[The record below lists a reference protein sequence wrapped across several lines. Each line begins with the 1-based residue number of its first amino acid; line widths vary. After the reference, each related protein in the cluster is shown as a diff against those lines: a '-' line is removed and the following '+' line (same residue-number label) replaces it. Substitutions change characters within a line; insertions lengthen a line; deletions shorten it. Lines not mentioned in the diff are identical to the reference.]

1 MKARKFAS
9 GGYQAEPNR
18 NITDDVRARAMRF
31 LQGETELSGK
41 YHSSEDKPAQAK
53 KSPPQKTA
61 SARPSKPT
69 PPKPTPLQQDIMNMN
84 RQLAA
89 ARKQRE
95 AREAETLRFQNDTGM
110 DYPAGLET
118 QYMGTQDRPLRLA
131 KGGKVS
137 SVSKRADGIA
147 KKGKTRG
154 KVC

>member
-1 MKARKFAS
+1 MKKVRKFAQGGKFDADTYERAKRFLGQS
-9 GGYQAEPNR
+9 GEGGSTPALDEMIAKKQAEQ
-18 NITDDVRARAMRF
+18 AA
-31 LQGETELSGK
+31 
-41 YHSSEDKPAQAK
+41 AK
-53 KSPPQKTA
+53 KPPPQKTA

-69 PPKPTPLQQDIMNMN
+69 SPKPTPLQQDIMNMN
-84 RQLAA
+84 RQLDA
-89 ARKQRE
+89 ARKQ
-95 AREAETLRFQNDTGM
+95 REAETLRFQNDTGM

-137 SVSKRADGIA
+137 SASKRADGIA

>member
-41 YHSSEDKPAQAK
+41 YHGSEAKPAPAK
-53 KSPPQKTA
+53 KSQSQKTA

-69 PPKPTPLQQDIMNMN
+69 PPKPTPLQQQIMN
-84 RQLAA
+84 RDRELAA
-89 ARKQRE
+89 ARE
-95 AREAETLRFQNDTGM
+95 AREAETLRFENDTGM

-118 QYMGTQDRPLRLA
+118 QYMGTQDRPLRYV
-131 KGGKVS
+131 KGGMVGS
-137 SVSKRADGIA
+137 ASKRADGIA

>member
-9 GGYQAEPNR
+9 GGYQAEPNT

-41 YHSSEDKPAQAK
+41 YHGSEAKPAPAK
-53 KSPPQKTA
+53 KSQPQRTT
-61 SARPSKPT
+61 SAK
-69 PPKPTPLQQDIMNMN
+69 PPKPTPLQQDIMNMD

-137 SVSKRADGIA
+137 SASKRADGIA
-147 KKGKTRG
+147 QKGKTRG

>member
-1 MKARKFAS
+1 MKTRKFAS
-9 GGYQAEPNR
+9 GGYQAEPNK
-18 NITDDVRARAMRF
+18 NIMDDVRARAMRF

-41 YHSSEDKPAQAK
+41 YHGSEATSAPAK
-53 KSPPQKTA
+53 KSQPQRTT
-61 SARPSKPT
+61 SAKS
-69 PPKPTPLQQDIMNMN
+69 PKPTPLQQEIIAKD
-84 RQLAA
+84 RALAA
-89 ARKQRE
+89 ARE

-118 QYMGTQDRPLRLA
+118 KYMGTQDRPLRGDALA

-137 SVSKRADGIA
+137 SASKRADGIA